1 MLYYRMELLSL
12 IFWLKKLA
20 HSILETLVN
29 PIRMELTFWPLPVSL
44 VWAKSTS
51 AWISLLSCT
60 KKAKWLEIRWICLIW
75 GYRPSTIVFSPSP
88 IRWKMRNRKK
98 CLRHR
103 KLRLPKFWKSWH
115 LECTNSIKLITMRSM
130 NLLVM
135 WFWRCYLQYKFSLTN
150 RRLIK
155 ASFTWHEPTWFAM
168 PTYIENPL
176 WRIFIVMSSQKN
188 ETSSRLRICI
198 AKTTRL

>member
-29 PIRMELTFWPLPVSL
+29 PIRMELTFWPLPFSL

-88 IRWKMRNRKK
+88 M
-98 CLRHR
+98 
-103 KLRLPKFWKSWH
+103 
-115 LECTNSIKLITMRSM
+115 
-130 NLLVM
+130 M